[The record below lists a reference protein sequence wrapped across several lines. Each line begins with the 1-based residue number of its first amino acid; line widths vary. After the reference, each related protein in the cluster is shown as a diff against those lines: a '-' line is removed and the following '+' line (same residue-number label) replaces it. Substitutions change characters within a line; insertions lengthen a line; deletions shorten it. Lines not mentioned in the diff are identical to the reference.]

1 MLRVDIR
8 RVKPEKE
15 ARLREWLLELNT
27 RADEV
32 RATFVG
38 ETVRA
43 EQAYIIPTSDG
54 PVLVYAMEAE
64 SFDVAAQAYASSKH
78 PIDHEH
84 RAVMQECLG
93 EPLEVKPLYDVAA
106 TDSHRSASC
115 PDQPE
120 QLGERGSKS
129 DEGATH
135 PEGVS

>member
-1 MLRVDIR
+1 MLRVTIR

-15 ARLREWLLELNT
+15 ARLREWLSGLNA

-32 RATFVG
+32 RATFEA

-43 EQAYIIPTSDG
+43 EKAYIIPTSDG

-64 SFDVAAQAYASSKH
+64 DFDVGAQAYATSKH

-93 EPLEVKPLYDVAA
+93 ESVGSRPLYDVAI
-106 TDSHRSASC
+106 TDSHRGAS
-115 PDQPE
+115 
-120 QLGERGSKS
+120 
-129 DEGATH
+129 
-135 PEGVS
+135 

>member
-1 MLRVDIR
+1 MIRVELR

-15 ARLREWLLELNT
+15 ARLREWLSELNS

-32 RATFVG
+32 RATFED

-64 SFDVAAQAYASSKH
+64 DFDVGAQAYANSKH

-84 RAVMQECLG
+84 RAVMKECLG
-93 EPLEVKPLYDVAA
+93 EPLRLKPLYEVKAN
-106 TDSHRSASC
+106 DSH
-115 PDQPE
+115 
-120 QLGERGSKS
+120 
-129 DEGATH
+129 
-135 PEGVS
+135 